1 MTPAG
6 ATHSS
11 VFFNLIAGFITA
23 FAISAFSIPS
33 IIKIAK
39 LKNLTDAPDLQRK
52 THEDHTPTLGGVAI
66 FAALIFSVSF
76 WGLDADFFELKYF
89 LSSLIIMFFIGIKD
103 DLYHFVYIKK
113 LMAQLL
119 SAVIL
124 VHFGGVRL
132 TSLYR
137 LFGVQDIPL
146 WASYPL
152 SVFTITVII
161 NAFNL
166 IDGANCLAAGIA
178 SVIALFY
185 GVWYAL
191 VGYNALSLLAFCLLG
206 ALLGFMIYN
215 RTPAKIF
222 MGDTGSLLIG
232 LVIALL
238 TIKFIEYNRVNFGPY
253 HIRSVPAVAI
263 AILIVP
269 LFDLARVF
277 FIRLKNGA
285 PPMHAD
291 RNHIHH
297 RLIDLGFSHMQI
309 AALLSGITALFT
321 TIAVSICQ
329 WRAEGVLAVI
339 LALAVALTLWVEGV
353 FDRNLRSRKQG
364 GA

>member
-1 MTPAG
+1 MSPVVT
-6 ATHSS
+6 
-11 VFFNLIAGFITA
+11 NLLPGFLTA
-23 FAISAFSIPS
+23 FVIAFVSIPS
-33 IIKIAK
+33 IIKIAR
-39 LKNLTDAPDLQRK
+39 LKNLTDVPDFKRK

-66 FAALIFSVSF
+66 FAALIFSISF
-76 WGLDADFFELKYF
+76 WGLDSDFFELKYF

-119 SAVIL
+119 SAIIL
-124 VHFGGVRL
+124 VHFGGVHL

-137 LFGVQDIPL
+137 LFGIQDIPL

-166 IDGANCLAAGIA
+166 IDGVNCLAAGIA

-185 GVWYAL
+185 GFWYAL
-191 VGYNALSLLAFCLLG
+191 VGYNALALLSFCLLG
-206 ALLGFMIYN
+206 ALLGFMFYN
-215 RTPAKIF
+215 RTPARIF

-238 TIKFIEYNRVNFGPY
+238 TVKFIEYNKVNAGPY

-285 PPMHAD
+285 PPMQAD

-297 RLIDLGFSHMQI
+297 RLLDLGFSHMQI
-309 AALLSGITALFT
+309 AGILSGVTAGF
-321 TIAVSICQ
+321 IAMSISICH
-329 WRAEGVLAVI
+329 WRAEWVLGVVLVFSLGLSI
-339 LALAVALTLWVEGV
+339 FVETAYRV
-353 FDRNLRSRKQG
+353 RVKYKK
-364 GA
+364 

>member
-1 MTPAG
+1 M
-6 ATHSS
+6 S
-11 VFFNLIAGFITA
+11 NLLSGFLTA
-23 FAISAFSIPS
+23 FMICWGSIPT
-33 IIKIAK
+33 IIKISH
-39 LKNLTDAPDLQRK
+39 LKNLTDAPDHKRK
-52 THEDHTPTLGGVAI
+52 SHGDHTPTLGGVAL

-76 WGLDADFFELKYF
+76 WGLDSDFFELKYF

-103 DLYHFVYIKK
+103 DLYHFVYLKK

-119 SAVIL
+119 SAIIL

-152 SVFTITVII
+152 SIFTITVII

-166 IDGANCLAAGIA
+166 IDGVNCLAAGIA
-178 SVIALFY
+178 AVIAVFY
-185 GVWYAL
+185 GSWYAL
-191 VGYNALSLLAFCLLG
+191 VGYNALALLAFCLLG
-206 ALLGFMIYN
+206 ALLGFMYYN
-215 RTPAKIF
+215 RTPARIF

-238 TIKFIEYNRVNFGPY
+238 TIKFIEYNKVNSGPY
-253 HIRSVPAVAI
+253 HVRSVPAVAI

-297 RLIDLGFSHMQI
+297 RLLDLGFSHMQI
-309 AALLSGITALFT
+309 AGILSGVTAGFIAL
-321 TIAVSICQ
+321 AVSICH
-329 WRAEGVLAVI
+329 WKAEGVLAVI
-339 LALAVALTLWVEGV
+339 LALALGLSAWVE
-353 FDRNLRSRKQG
+353 RLHIRTG
-364 GA
+364 GL